1 MAKKSIKNLS
11 KSSLDDI
18 EERKEKGINQGIAQK
33 PIDEALPT
41 YESVPSEHVIKSDNN
56 SFIILGRDRPSIP
69 ISGNGGKGTTQSS
82 RVDLI
87 AGLAAT
93 YRHKDGEITPPDSD
107 TMVNPSF
114 CTDAARIYITQKGNM
129 DEYMGLSLGP
139 YDESTN
145 RSGIGLKSDVI
156 RLHARTDIKL
166 VSGRGKFEG
175 LDSSGERL
183 STGGANEVV
192 GTISFIAGN
201 YTESS
206 NLMDF
211 SFFDPTGKGKA
222 SKVRKLQPIPKG
234 DNLSLAL
241 SDIIDKLKELNSRV
255 GSNSKLINKLNN
267 SMMRH
272 THISPVGPTSNALS
286 HAGAY
291 VKIGSQSF
299 KDFKNKAIFAKDAD
313 LLKVNYLNP
322 SAGGR
327 FINSKFVFTT

>member
-1 MAKKSIKNLS
+1 MAKKSLKSLS
-11 KSSLDDI
+11 KSLLDDI
-18 EERKEKGINQGIAQK
+18 AERRKKGINQGIAQK
-33 PIDEALPT
+33 PIDEPIPT

-56 SFIILGRDRPSIP
+56 SFVVLGRDRPSIP

-82 RVDLI
+82 RIDLI

-107 TMVNPSF
+107 VVVNPSF

-129 DEYMGLSLGP
+129 DEYMGLSMGP
-139 YDESTN
+139 YDESKN

-175 LDSSGERL
+175 LDSNGERL
-183 STGGANEVV
+183 STGGVNEVV

-201 YTESS
+201 YTEDAS
-206 NLMDF
+206 LMDF
-211 SFFDPTGKGKA
+211 SFFDPT
-222 SKVRKLQPIPKG
+222 SKNRSSKIKKLQPIPKG
-234 DNLSLAL
+234 DNLSSAL

-255 GSNSKLINKLNN
+255 GSNSKLINKLNH

-272 THISPVGPTSNALS
+272 AHISPTGPTSNAIS
-286 HAGAY
+286 HAKSYGE
-291 VKIGSQSF
+291 IGSQSI

-313 LLKVNYLNP
+313 LLKINYLNP
-322 SAGGR
+322 EFGGR